1 MQSREFLRRLLGL
14 LLKPGLSSMK
24 NVLESLAES
33 VLIPLGL
40 TVAASAADTEIYK
53 KSLGSEMTN
62 LIISN
67 EEMGESSWIS

>member
-1 MQSREFLRRLLGL
+1 MQSRGFLRRLLGL

-67 EEMGESSWIS
+67 EEMSESSWIS

>member
-1 MQSREFLRRLLGL
+1 MQSRGFLRRLLGL

-62 LIISN
+62 FKISN

>member
-1 MQSREFLRRLLGL
+1 MQSKGFLRRLLGL

-53 KSLGSEMTN
+53 KCLGSEMTN
-62 LIISN
+62 LKISN

>member
-1 MQSREFLRRLLGL
+1 MQSRGFLRRLLGL

-62 LIISN
+62 LKISN

>member
-1 MQSREFLRRLLGL
+1 MQSRGFLRRLLGL

-62 LIISN
+62 LKISN
-67 EEMGESSWIS
+67 EEIGESGWIS

>member
-1 MQSREFLRRLLGL
+1 MQSRGFLRRLLGL

-40 TVAASAADTEIYK
+40 TVAASAADTEINK

-67 EEMGESSWIS
+67 EEKGESSWIS

>member
-1 MQSREFLRRLLGL
+1 MQSRGFLRRLLGL

-40 TVAASAADTEIYK
+40 RVAASAADTEIYK

-62 LIISN
+62 LKISN